1 MILYLDTSSLL
12 KLVVLESGTEEVQ
25 SRLEGA
31 DVVATSIIAY
41 PEAHA
46 ALARRHREGALTRAE
61 FRTVLERFRDSWV
74 HFLAVLLSPPL
85 SMRAGALA
93 IKHRLRGMDAIHL
106 ASYVELLG
114 RGDPIEFLSHDTR
127 LMRAATTERRG
138 HRRP

>member
-12 KLVVLESGTEEVQ
+12 KLFVLESGTEDVQ
-25 SRLEGA
+25 TRVEGA

-46 ALARRHREGALTRAE
+46 ALARRQREGALTRVE
-61 FRTVLERFRDSWV
+61 FRTVLERFRDAWV
-74 HFLAVLLSPPL
+74 RFLALLLSPPL

-93 IKHRLRGMDAIHL
+93 VKHRLRGRDAIHL

-114 RGDPIEFLSHDTR
+114 RGGPLEFLSHDTR